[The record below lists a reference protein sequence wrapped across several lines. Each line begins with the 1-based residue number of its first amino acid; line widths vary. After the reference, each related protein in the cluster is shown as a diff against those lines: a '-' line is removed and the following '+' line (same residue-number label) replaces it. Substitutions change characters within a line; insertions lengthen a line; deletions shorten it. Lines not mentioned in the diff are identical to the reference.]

1 MIKKLLLSFVL
12 LLNVTFADELFNTS
26 NTIVTKGKGVIMVF
40 ESSTCPYCELLKKDF
55 KENKEMNT
63 LAKEFNIHF
72 INKEKEEEYIM
83 GEKKRKETT
92 TTLKMAFMAK
102 NTPNIVIFDK
112 HWNRIFQLPGY
123 AHPAQ
128 MITFMKFVQG
138 LHSGKYTPDQWQKY
152 LKENGIS

>member
-1 MIKKLLLSFVL
+1 MIKKILLSFL
-12 LLNVTFADELFNTS
+12 LLVNISFADSLFQEGNE
-26 NTIVTKGKGVIMVF
+26 IVTNGKGVIIVF
-40 ESSTCPYCELLKKDF
+40 ESSTCQYCELLKEDF
-55 KENKEMNT
+55 TKNKEMNS

-72 INKEKEEEYIM
+72 INKEMEQEYIM

-123 AHPAQ
+123 AHPQQ
-128 MITFMKFVQG
+128 MITFMKFVKG
-138 LHSGKYTPDQWQKY
+138 LQDGNYKPDEWQKF
-152 LKENGIS
+152 LKENGVG